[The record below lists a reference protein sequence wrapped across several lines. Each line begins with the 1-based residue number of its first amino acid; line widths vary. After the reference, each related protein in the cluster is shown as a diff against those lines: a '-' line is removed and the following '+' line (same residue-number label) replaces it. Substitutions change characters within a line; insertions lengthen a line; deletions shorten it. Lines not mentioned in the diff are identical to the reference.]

1 MKNFKL
7 AFWDGYIPIKILLSA
22 FFMFC
27 TGATLLLNDTS
38 PGDFY
43 VMMVYSFNVM
53 AFTYSFF
60 SNLAMNMKFY
70 KTLPMTSGDITVLNA
85 LITAT
90 GSAAMLLGA
99 SAVLTVCGKA
109 FMIPYYAGALFIYMA
124 FSLAVL
130 PPAIGKSKYGVEA
143 IKAAAEQSKRRTA
156 LKGIAVTAV
165 IIAMGIPGTVICM
178 RGWKAGTFLMSDL
191 PMLLTIYGI
200 CIVVSVAVT
209 LFYRSRIKYYIY

>member
-7 AFWDGYIPIKILLSA
+7 AVLDGYIPIKILLSA

-27 TGATLLLNDTS
+27 TGTTLLLDDA

-43 VMMVYSFNVM
+43 VMIVYSFNVM

-60 SNLAMNMKFY
+60 SNLLLNMKFY
-70 KTLPMTSGDITVLNA
+70 KTLPLTSGDITVLNA

-90 GSAAMLLGA
+90 GSIALLLGV
-99 SAVLTVCGKA
+99 SAVLALCGKA
-109 FMIPYYAGALFIYMA
+109 FMIPYYAGALFIYAA
-124 FSLAVL
+124 FSLAVM
-130 PPAIGKSKYGVEA
+130 PPLIRKSKYGANAVQ
-143 IKAAAEQSKRRTA
+143 AAAEQSKRRTA
-156 LKGIAVTAV
+156 FKVTAVVVV

-191 PMLLTIYGI
+191 PMLLAIYIGSI
-200 CIVVSVAVT
+200 AISVVCT
-209 LFYRSRIKYYIY
+209 LIYKSKIKYFIF